1 MIPISYNI
9 KNVIARRFTS
19 TLTALG
25 IALVVFVFADVL
37 MLSHGLEKTLVD
49 TGSDDNVI
57 VIRKSSQ
64 TEVQSSLTREQ
75 ANLIINNPEI
85 AFNSSG
91 EPMVAKEIAI
101 LITLPKKATGA
112 MSNVTVRGTGE
123 NAMALRPQV
132 KIKSGRV
139 WQKGLREIIVGS
151 SIHKNF
157 LGVELGTTIKFS
169 GQEWKVVGIFD
180 ADNSGF
186 DSEIWGDSEQIM
198 SAFRRPVYS
207 SVTMRLRALPDFEKL
222 KERIE
227 ADQRL
232 TAEIKRERV
241 YYAEQS
247 EVFSTFIKFLGL
259 TITIIFSLGATIGAM
274 ITMYASVGARTG
286 EIGTLRAIG
295 FRRRSILT
303 AFMIECLFLS
313 LSGGII
319 GLAAASFMQLITVS
333 TMNFQ
338 TFSEIAFKFE
348 LSPRIAFQS
357 MLFAVI
363 MGFIGG
369 VLPAFKASRTNIVT
383 ALRS

>member
-9 KNVIARRFTS
+9 KNVLARRFTS

-64 TEVQSSLTREQ
+64 TEIQSSLTREQ

-85 AFNSSG
+85 AVSRGG
-91 EPMVAKEIAI
+91 EPMVAKETVI
-101 LITLPKKATGA
+101 LITLPKKSTGA

-123 NAMALRPQV
+123 NGMSLRPQV
-132 KIKSGRV
+132 KIKSGRA

-157 LGVELGTTIKFS
+157 LGVELGATIRFS
-169 GQEWKVVGIFD
+169 GQDWKVVGIFD
-180 ADNSGF
+180 AQNSGF

-207 SVTMRLRALPDFEKL
+207 SVTMRLRAVSDFEAL

-295 FRRRSILT
+295 FRRRSILM